1 MGVFSGV
8 SGSNAWGV
16 SPLPPTSPSLD
27 PRAPGVAKK
36 PPKASAGVFC
46 FPGAGADA
54 AAGGSLCASASEPGG
69 ESSSESAE
77 WNDPKDPE
85 ECWDWSGEDA
95 GAGGRP
101 DIGERTGI
109 GDMFATW
116 RWRTDIHSSMMS
128 GRRR

>member
-16 SPLPPTSPSLD
+16 SPLPPASPSLD
-27 PRAPGVAKK
+27 PCAPGVVKK
-36 PPKASAGVFC
+36 PPKVSAGVVY
-46 FPGAGADA
+46 FPWAVV
-54 AAGGSLCASASEPGG
+54 GGSPCASASEPGG

-85 ECWDWSGEDA
+85 ECWDWSGGAVEA
-95 GAGGRP
+95 GARP
-101 DIGERTGI
+101 DIGEPTRI
-109 GDMFATW
+109 GDMSAMC